1 MKLRTVLIT
10 AVVVCVLLSL
20 FAPLSAANQKDK
32 NKQAAKSKQQ
42 VFIPPEVKT
51 VLQEGMATR
60 EGRKDIPVNIYESLF
75 LPAQQNY
82 QIVFFMHIKNADL
95 GYMPAA
101 SPTPAAPAEPKAEE
115 EKPEA
120 AQPAVPAQETGMLE
134 ARFNVFL
141 EFNRLEEGGQP
152 QIVKEVYV
160 PTTIQA
166 EASSYN
172 SEKED
177 MYSIGYPL
185 PSGHYLLAMAVTS
198 LDLQR
203 IGTVY
208 YEFTLPD
215 ASTFTKKLE
224 TTPIFFIKKFDR
236 MDAPETH
243 TVFHHDCF
251 TYSFLKIVPNLEK
264 IFTAGDNLDIF
275 FFVFGARPV
284 QPQQQEYS
292 IEVNYEVKKGEEA
305 AIRWAEQTYTSP
317 LVSQPLPLKQ
327 TVIIKSQAGER
338 TEERDLTA
346 GTYTLEI
353 KVLDKIS
360 ENSVTKTVD
369 FEVK

>member
-1 MKLRTVLIT
+1 MRLRNFLTV
-10 AVVVCVLLSL
+10 AVVVCVLFSL

-60 EGRKDIPVNIYESLF
+60 EGRKDIPINIYESLF

-82 QIVFFMHIKNADL
+82 QSIFFIHIKNADL
-95 GYMPAA
+95 GYMPASSA
-101 SPTPAAPAEPKAEE
+101 MPAVPAEPKAEE
-115 EKPEA
+115 KPEA
-120 AQPAVPAQETGMLE
+120 APPAAPAQETGLLE
-134 ARFNVFL
+134 AKFNVFL
-141 EFNRLEEGGQP
+141 EFNRLEQGAEP

-160 PTTIQA
+160 PTTIEV
-166 EASSYN
+166 EAASYN
-172 SEKED
+172 ADKED
-177 MYSIGYPL
+177 MYSVGYPL
-185 PSGHYLLAMAVTS
+185 PPGHYLLAMAITS

-203 IGTVY
+203 IGTAY

-215 ASTFTKKLE
+215 AATFTKTLE
-224 TTPIFFIKKFDR
+224 TTPIFFIKKFDK
-236 MDAPETH
+236 MEAPETH
-243 TVFHHDCF
+243 TVFHKDYF

-264 IFTAGDNLDIF
+264 VFPVGGNLDIF
-275 FFVFGARPV
+275 FFIFGARPV

-338 TEERDLTA
+338 TEQRDLA
-346 GTYTLEI
+346 VGTYTLEI

-360 ENSVTKTVD
+360 ENSATKTVD